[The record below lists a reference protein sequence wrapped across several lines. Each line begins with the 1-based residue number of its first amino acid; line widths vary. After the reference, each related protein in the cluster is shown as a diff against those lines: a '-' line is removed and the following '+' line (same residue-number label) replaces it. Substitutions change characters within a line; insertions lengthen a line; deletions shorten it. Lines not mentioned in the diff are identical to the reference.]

1 MSDHDPSLTLR
12 QIIELSD
19 EIAMLVSSRLRD
31 DLDTNREFRRAL
43 ERCVELVGEAATRLP
58 VDWRARHS
66 QIPWRE
72 IIAMRNVMIH
82 GYDVVMPEVLWNV
95 ATSDVPKLR
104 EAIQTIVEKGNG

>member
-19 EIAMLVSSRLRD
+19 EIAMLVASRLRD

-58 VDWRARHS
+58 VDWRERHS

-82 GYDVVMPEVLWNV
+82 GYDVVMPEILWNV
-95 ATSDVPKLR
+95 AMSDVPKLR

>member
-1 MSDHDPSLTLR
+1 MFLAVFATIWIPT
-12 QIIELSD
+12 
-19 EIAMLVSSRLRD
+19 ASSGAPWKD
-31 DLDTNREFRRAL
+31 VF
-43 ERCVELVGEAATRLP
+43 ELVGEAATCLP